1 MHTYVSFIHALFFS
15 CIYIHWYIHTHSH
28 IPNRCQSYSA
38 SHCNRLQYTATHRN
52 IWMRHV
58 TLTPCQSYSRRTAIK
73 DDCITRH
80 ATHMNAPPVSYAAT
94 HCNTLYHTA
103 TDERVTQQD
112 THMTEPVSYAA
123 THCNTLQHTATDDST
138 SHTYEWAIVIFCN
151 TLQHTATHCNTLQQT
166 ATPYNI
172 LLHTATRCNIWLRH
186 TTGHTYEW
194 AMSTYS
200 TSAIFC
206 ITLQHAATRCNTLQ
220 HTATYYNTWLR
231 HIQHHTATQR
241 NTLTRCQSYSA
252 SCCNTLQLAA
262 TRCNILQHMIE
273 AHSTSNCNTT
283 QHTHSMP
290 IIFSKGFN
298 MFWIIPSCNIC
309 AHARKHTQKHTHKN
323 THTH

>member
-123 THCNTLQHTATDDST
+123 THCNTLQDTATDDST

-151 TLQHTATHCNTLQQT
+151 TLQHTATNCNTLQHTATHCNTLQHMI
-166 ATPYNI
+166 ASHDRPHIWMSNVHVFDVSHI
-172 LLHTATRCNIWLRH
+172 LH
-186 TTGHTYEW
+186 
-194 AMSTYS
+194 
-200 TSAIFC
+200 
-206 ITLQHAATRCNTLQ
+206 HAATRCNTLQ
-220 HTATYYNTWLR
+220 H
-231 HIQHHTATQR
+231 
-241 NTLTRCQSYSA
+241 
-252 SCCNTLQLAA
+252 AA
-262 TRCNILQHMIE
+262 THCNILQHMIE
-273 AHSTSNCNTT
+273 AYSASHCDTT
-283 QHTHSMP
+283 QHTYSMP
-290 IIFSKGFN
+290 VIFCI
-298 MFWIIPSCNIC
+298 MLQHTATRCNTLQ
-309 AHARKHTQKHTHKN
+309 HTVKRHTAI
-323 THTH
+323 